1 MQFASVF
8 AEMPPAHFMYALT
21 QTSSCSKS
29 LKSQAANVNDM
40 SMGFAS
46 SAFPAAAAP
55 IGEMIAQ
62 LTREAQGIPVVQHLA
77 PRRTK
82 PGAMPR
88 AILIANVNAI
98 EC

>member
-1 MQFASVF
+1 MVSVLEI
-8 AEMPPAHFMYALT
+8 AARVENPCVVTRAAHTTITRKF
-21 QTSSCSKS
+21 
-29 LKSQAANVNDM
+29 
-40 SMGFAS
+40 
-46 SAFPAAAAP
+46 AAP